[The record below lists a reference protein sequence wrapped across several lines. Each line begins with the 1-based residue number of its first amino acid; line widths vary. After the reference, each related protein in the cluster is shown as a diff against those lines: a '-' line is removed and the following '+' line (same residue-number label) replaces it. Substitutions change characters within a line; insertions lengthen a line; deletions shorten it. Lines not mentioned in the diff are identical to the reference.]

1 MIELASTLTVGDN
14 ISTGRPE
21 ALQEAKNLRGNG
33 SAGCAGSSQGG
44 CERCTLDERTVL
56 GSRREER
63 AALDLFPEIKTGL
76 VPVLSHIAEVIAD
89 DWPD

>member
-1 MIELASTLTVGDN
+1 MTIGRERVVAGMIELASTLTVGDD

-63 AALDLFPEIKTGL
+63 AATVVSVMSNFRDQ
-76 VPVLSHIAEVIAD
+76 ARRR
-89 DWPD
+89 